1 MQAGNLIFGSKVD
14 YIVAIA
20 SCLITLISVMIALY
34 QSCALGQQADMRRR
48 AAHILYTQAYRDL
61 YLSGNYEKWR
71 SSERCAAGSSYRV
84 TL

>member
-1 MQAGNLIFGSKVD
+1 MQAGNLIFGSKAD

-48 AAHILYTQAYRDL
+48 AAHIYTGIQGLILEWKLRKV
-61 YLSGNYEKWR
+61 EI
-71 SSERCAAGSSYRV
+71 EREVRGG
-84 TL
+84 L